1 MRLGMNLPPH
11 PHRSF
16 SARPRFWRAGLSVL
30 LPAVAL
36 AVSPAPTSPAAKG
49 SEPDSFVWSELL
61 PTAWQENPRL
71 HFTVTTELSE
81 EGKKLP
87 EVTPEHPAFFQL
99 RVSGYREVGDTP
111 AGEKTLKAEE
121 IEPTL
126 LRALATSGYQPAK
139 PDRPPSLLVVYRWGT
154 HNMIDSDHLDPN
166 QKVRNILDRALLV
179 GGEKF
184 AGDLEAAYRE
194 AATFA
199 PISKNLPAEVR
210 EFTDPISLLKM
221 RDQKTRFLVERSTD
235 DIYFIVASA
244 YDYNSFTE
252 RRLVLLWRTRVTV
265 TSQGV
270 TQAQT
275 LPTMIATAGPF
286 FGKETDGA
294 EIIGRH
300 TIPRGR
306 VEIGTPTVVKPAD
319 TPAQAPAET
328 TK

>member
-1 MRLGMNLPPH
+1 MNLEIIQAAPSPLL
-11 PHRSF
+11 F
-16 SARPRFWRAGLSVL
+16 SARPRIWWAGLAVIM
-30 LPAVAL
+30 PAVAI
-36 AVSPAPTSPAAKG
+36 AVSPSPTSSAATD
-49 SEPDSFVWSELL
+49 SEPEKFEWSDLL

-81 EGKKLP
+81 AGKKLP
-87 EVTPEHPAFFQL
+87 EVTPEHPAYFQL

-126 LRALATSGYQPAK
+126 VRALATSGYQPAK
-139 PDRPPSLLVVYRWGT
+139 PDRAPSLLVTYRWGT
-154 HNMIDSDHLDPN
+154 HNLIDPDNPDRS
-166 QKVRNILDRALLV
+166 QAVRNILDRALLV

-184 AGDLEAAYRE
+184 AGDLGAAYRE
-194 AATFA
+194 AAVFA
-199 PISKNLPAEVR
+199 PISKNLPPEVR
-210 EFTDPISLLKM
+210 EFTDPINLLKM
-221 RDQKTRFLVERSTD
+221 RDSKTRFLVERTTD
-235 DIYFIVASA
+235 DIYFIVAAA
-244 YDYNSFTE
+244 YDYKAFME
-252 RRLVLLWRTRVTV
+252 HRLVLLWRTRVTV

-270 TQAQT
+270 TQGQT

-300 TIPRGR
+300 TIPRGH

-319 TPAQAPAET
+319 APAQAPAE
-328 TK
+328 KAK